1 MVYYSLASAMI
12 LVLAVPFQTARASAS
27 ANANGHHDERVG
39 NLRLQHLD
47 STSPE
52 QFARGKSSP
61 SSDDYCPKTDVYCG
75 IYVAAGDTLTL
86 TDDLVCTRN
95 SGGGGSDAVA
105 ITLGEGA
112 KLHCNGYSII
122 RMKYD
127 SEFDL
132 WGKTGV
138 KLESGASV
146 KDCSVYDWENGSLIA
161 PPPGGYAKEISLE
174 GFEASNNWYGLNVD
188 VAQEADVVNLSI
200 KDRCV

>member
-12 LVLAVPFQTARASAS
+12 LVLAVPFQTASAS
-27 ANANGHHDERVG
+27 ANRHQHHDERVG
-39 NLRLQHLD
+39 NLQLQHLD
-47 STSPE
+47 TSPE
-52 QFARGKSSP
+52 QFLRHKSSS
-61 SSDDYCPKTDVYCG
+61 SSDEFCPKTDVYCG
-75 IYVAAGDTLTL
+75 IHVPAGDTLTL

-95 SGGGGSDAVA
+95 SGGGGIDAVA

-112 KLHCNGYSII
+112 KLHCNGHSII
-122 RMKYD
+122 RMNYE

-132 WGKTGV
+132 WGETGV

-146 KDCSVYDWENGSLIA
+146 KDCKVFDWENGSLIA
-161 PPPGGYAKEISLE
+161 PPPGGYAEEISLE
-174 GFEASNNWYGLNVD
+174 GFEASNNEYGLRVD